1 MNTRT
6 DTFYRHLREW
16 FTVFL
21 PRQRAVSPHTIT
33 ACRQT
38 WNLLLGYVDDTRG
51 IRLEKVTFAVLDR
64 ALIAGFLD
72 HMSATRG
79 WKASTYNQRLAC
91 IRSFFH
97 YAATAEPTLAMHL
110 ADITGVPQKKSPN
123 NPPVCHLTTSAITA
137 LLAAPD
143 PATRTGLRDQFF
155 MVLMYDLAARDA
167 EMLALTVGD
176 HARQWRMP
184 GTPALPDTQIHVPVF
199 AGSQPW
205 GEVEF
210 RFAPLYAPGL
220 LGIDQVLI
228 NGARILNGF

>member
-51 IRLEKVTFAVLDR
+51 IRLDKVTFAVLDR

-72 HMSATRG
+72 HMSTTRG
-79 WKASTYNQRLAC
+79 WKATTYNQRLAC

-97 YAATAEPTLAMHL
+97 YAATARRPRYEP
-110 ADITGVPQKKSPN
+110 QSPAPWQHA
-123 NPPVCHLTTSAITA
+123 PPAS
-137 LLAAPD
+137 
-143 PATRTGLRDQFF
+143 
-155 MVLMYDLAARDA
+155 
-167 EMLALTVGD
+167 
-176 HARQWRMP
+176 
-184 GTPALPDTQIHVPVF
+184 
-199 AGSQPW
+199 
-205 GEVEF
+205 
-210 RFAPLYAPGL
+210 
-220 LGIDQVLI
+220 
-228 NGARILNGF
+228 